1 VIERIRRE
9 WYGRLAQ
16 EQQQGDE
23 IVVTLLAYSL
33 EWLAEGILSY
43 GSSAE
48 VLSPARLRELV
59 AAEAAKVAAKY
70 VVARRDAWGVQTE
83 RTSSL
88 LT

>member
-9 WYGRLAQ
+9 WFGRLAQ
-16 EQQQGDE
+16 EQQEGDG

-48 VLSPARLRELV
+48 VLAPARLKELV
-59 AAEAAKVAAKY
+59 AAEAAKVAAQY
-70 VVARRDAWGVQTE
+70 TVARRTGWGARAARSFQV
-83 RTSSL
+83 S
-88 LT
+88 